1 MKIKTTP
8 IKGTVDYMPKEAQ
21 IRQELINKILETYT
35 KNGFLLV
42 KTPILENIELLT
54 LGDSGD
60 NQKLMFKTIKRG
72 EKLDLS
78 KPDLCEKDIV
88 EEGLRYDLTVPLS
101 RFYAG
106 NKEKLPLP
114 FKAAQIDES
123 FRAEKPQKG
132 RDRQF
137 TQCDID
143 LWGEPTNLA
152 EIEIITTICQ
162 AYKNVGLNDLIVK
175 VSDRNVLNSLIVF
188 AGFDPK
194 DATSICITIDK
205 LDKIQLEGV
214 KNELIAK
221 EFDSNKIEILISALT
236 NILVNGI
243 SALSSY
249 GVEESCIENLTNIIE
264 TCKKF
269 IPSDYDIVFDISI
282 VRGQGYYTGTVFE
295 TFCKTGSYKGALGG
309 GGRYDKMLEKYLG
322 QNVPAVGYG
331 LGFVPTMMLVVENN
345 LASLNMRK
353 KIALLFDKDMNK
365 LDVLTKKEQLM
376 KDYDVSIFPYPKN
389 FKDFTNKLQN
399 AGFNGIYK
407 MFNESLILFEN

>member
-21 IRQELINKILETYT
+21 IRQELINKILATYT

-72 EKLDLS
+72 DKLDLT
-78 KPDLCEKDIV
+78 KADLCEKDIV

-106 NKEKLPLP
+106 NKEKLPFP
-114 FKAAQIDES
+114 FKSAQIDES

-143 LWGEPTNLA
+143 LWGEPSNLA
-152 EIEIITTICQ
+152 EIEIITTFCET
-162 AYKNVGLNDLIVK
+162 YKNVGLSDLIVK
-175 VSDRNVLNSLIVF
+175 ISDRKILNSLIQN
-188 AGFDPK
+188 AGFDESE
-194 DATSICITIDK
+194 AQSICITIDK

-214 KNELIAK
+214 ENELISKNYEKAK
-221 EFDSNKIEILISALT
+221 IDVLLNSISDVI
-236 NILVNGI
+236 NNGI
-243 SALSSY
+243 DALNKY
-249 GVEESCIENLTNIIE
+249 GVDSSCIENIKEIIS
-264 TCKKF
+264 TCKEF
-269 IPSDYDIVFDISI
+269 IPSDFDIVFDISI

-331 LGFVPTMMLVVENN
+331 FGFVPTMMLVMENH
-345 LASLNMRK
+345 LASLNLRT

-365 LDVLTKKEQLM
+365 IDVLKKKQELM
-376 KDYDVSIFPYPKN
+376 KDYDISIFPYPKN
-389 FKDFTNKLQN
+389 FKDFSMKLQN
-399 AGFNGIYK
+399 AGFNGVYK
-407 MFNESLILFEN
+407 MYNNSLVLFEN